1 MSAILGIRINGVIQG
16 LGGGVEIDDAVTVT
30 DKAWSSSKIDTDIGA
45 LQAGASPKASVDVVT
60 QTAGNITLSGLQ
72 NLDGETGVVD
82 DEVGVTAQ
90 TDPIENGVYLMKT
103 GAWVRRTDFDGTPSG
118 EVKDGVYFRV
128 TNGTV
133 HQNQVFMV
141 ISSGSAVDVG
151 TDPITFD
158 QHKNIEIGTGAGQA
172 AEGND
177 SRIPTQDE
185 NNALAG
191 TDGTPSATNEFVTN
205 TDPRLVA
212 AAKPAYVS
220 ILTDMNDSSYIQ
232 VGPIFRFP
240 GTNNVDGPSAIH
252 IVGKKD
258 SNPTSYDVKIV
269 DLTNTQIIAEI
280 TGVTNTAFAIVDLG
294 TISNVSATEAQ
305 WRLEARRNGSPGS
318 VQIEGLTI
326 QT

>member
-1 MSAILGIRINGVIQG
+1 MALLTGVRVNGAVQG
-16 LGGGVEIDDAVTVT
+16 LGGAEIDDAVTVT

-103 GAWVRRTDFDGTPSG
+103 GAWVRRDDFDGTPSG

-133 HQNQVFMV
+133 HKNQVFMV
-141 ISSGSAVDVG
+141 ISSGAAVDVG

-158 QHKNIEIGTGAGQA
+158 QHRNIEIGTGAGQA

-177 SRIPTQDE
+177 SRIPIQDE
-185 NNALAG
+185 NDALVG
-191 TDGTPSATNEFVTN
+191 TDGTPSNSNKYVTN
-205 TDPRLVA
+205 SDSRLTGG
-212 AAKPAYVS
+212 AKPDYYDINS
-220 ILTDMNDSSYIQ
+220 SMNSGTYISA
-232 VGPIFRFP
+232 GRSFRFP
-240 GTNNVDGPSAIH
+240 GTNNVAGPSAVHVI
-252 IVGKKD
+252 GKMAG
-258 SNPTSYDVKIV
+258 PATSWDVRLR
-269 DLTNTQIIAEI
+269 DLTNSLTIAEA
-280 TGVTNTAFAIVDLG
+280 TGFTNTVNQIKDLG
-294 TISNVSATEAQ
+294 TVSNVPATEAIWQ
-305 WRLEARRNGSPGS
+305 LEALRGGASGTADVDS
-318 VQIEGLTI
+318 LTVQT
-326 QT
+326 